1 MLVQAETGVMSITGT
16 RETPSR
22 AGIAVADI
30 AAGMYAYSGI
40 LTALFART
48 RSGEGTNIDVSLFDA
63 MAEWMSAP
71 VYYTTYGGADP
82 PRSGDANATIAPYE
96 LFTTSYGAGL
106 YIAIQNDREW
116 RRFCA
121 AVLEQPAL
129 ADDERYVTN
138 AQRVIHRGDLRAA
151 IDGVFS
157 SHVAEEMVK
166 RLESADIAFATRN
179 SIEAF
184 VKHPQ
189 LVERQR
195 WRTVDSPAGPL
206 RAVAPPAN
214 LSDVEPVMDPIP
226 ALGQHTEV
234 ILEELGFDRGTIDEW
249 RREKVV

>member
-1 MLVQAETGVMSITGT
+1 
-16 RETPSR
+16 
-22 AGIAVADI
+22 
-30 AAGMYAYSGI
+30 
-40 LTALFART
+40 
-48 RSGEGTNIDVSLFDA
+48 VSLFDA

-71 VYYTTYGGADP
+71 TYYTTYGGAEP
-82 PRSGDANATIAPYE
+82 PRSGDAHATIAPYE
-96 LFTTSYGAGL
+96 LFTTRDGAAL

-116 RRFCA
+116 RGFCA
-121 AVLEQPAL
+121 EVLEQPAL

-151 IDGVFS
+151 IGAVFS
-157 SHVAEEMVK
+157 SHPAEEIVR
-166 RLESADIAFATRN
+166 RLESADIAFARRN
-179 SIEAF
+179 SIDAF

-226 ALGQHTEV
+226 ALGQHTDV
-234 ILEELGFDRGTIDEW
+234 ILEELGFNHATIEGW
-249 RREKVV
+249 RREKFV